1 MRKIL
6 NISEILCLRL
16 KNENEFT
23 FIPEYNKKQRKIN
36 DRNIKKLENSSHIFI
51 YVLTLYITNGELF
64 DHLI

>member
-1 MRKIL
+1 MSKIK
-6 NISEILCLRL
+6 
-16 KNENEFT
+16 KNENELT
-23 FIPEYNKKQRKIN
+23 FILEYNKKQRKIN